1 MRFNYTRNDAEQWAA
16 FSGDYNP
23 IHFDLQW
30 ARKLGS
36 ERLTVHGMRAM
47 LDMKQA
53 LSEALRPASSDVHFF
68 RFSARLRQPVRCD
81 LDYRLDIATTEHQAS
96 GRLLDECNNE
106 NCFSAKLLPAASFDI
121 TDAAAPIQRLE
132 RRDVEVLGRRF
143 PGDPLLQW
151 SFLDALLF
159 QRVVSSAQILSAIK
173 QRLPAMQARTLID
186 VFAQLSVVQTHHDVH
201 FKAGLLTPGTLH
213 CLEDT
218 LSYAISPPLIV
229 GDSDSGLAVR
239 IDVQCWTPH
248 GPLLASA
255 ITLKTASYVQRQ
267 DHIKDIDK

>member
-1 MRFNYTRNDAEQWAA
+1 MRFNYTRSDAELWAA

-53 LSEALRPASSDVHFF
+53 LSEALQPASPDVHFF
-68 RFSARLRQPVRCD
+68 RFSARLRQPVCCD
-81 LDYRLDIATTEHQAS
+81 LDYRLDVATTARQAS
-96 GRLLDECNNE
+96 GRLLDARNDEC
-106 NCFSAKLLPAASFDI
+106 CFSAKLAPAAAFDI
-121 TDAAAPIQRLE
+121 ADVAHIQRLE
-132 RRDVEVLGRRF
+132 QRDVEALGRRF
-143 PGDPLLQW
+143 PGEPLLQW

-159 QRVVSSAQILSAIK
+159 QRIVSSTVILSAIK
-173 QRLPAMQARTLID
+173 ERLPAMQARTLID

-201 FKAGLLTPGTLH
+201 FNAGLLSPGVL
-213 CLEDT
+213 CFIEDA
-218 LSYAISPPLIV
+218 LSYAILPPLIV
-229 GDSDSGLAVR
+229 GDSDNGLVVR

-255 ITLKTASYVQRQ
+255 VTLKTASYEQR
-267 DHIKDIDK
+267 

>member
-53 LSEALRPASSDVHFF
+53 LSEALRPASSDAHFF

-81 LDYRLDIATTEHQAS
+81 LDYRLDVATTEHQAS
-96 GRLLDECNNE
+96 GRLLDESNDEC
-106 NCFSAKLLPAASFDI
+106 CFSAKLLPAVAFDI
-121 TDAAAPIQRLE
+121 ADAAPIQRLE

-159 QRVVSSAQILSAIK
+159 QRIVSSAAILSAIK
-173 QRLPAMQARTLID
+173 QRLPALQARTLID

-201 FKAGLLTPGTLH
+201 FNAGLLTPGVLFSV
-213 CLEDT
+213 EDT
-218 LSYAISPPLIV
+218 LSYTILPPLVV
-229 GDSDSGLAVR
+229 GDGSSGLVVG
-239 IDVQCWTPH
+239 IDVQCWTPQ

-255 ITLKTASYVQRQ
+255 ITLKTASYAQR
-267 DHIKDIDK
+267 

>member
-36 ERLTVHGMRAM
+36 DRLTVHGMRAM

-53 LSEALRPASSDVHFF
+53 LSEALRPASPDEHFF
-68 RFSARLRQPVRCD
+68 RFSARLRQPVRCE
-81 LDYRLDIATTEHQAS
+81 LGYRLDVATTEHQAS
-96 GRLLDECNNE
+96 GRLLDECNDE
-106 NCFSAKLLPAASFDI
+106 CCFSAKLLPAAAFDI
-121 TDAAAPIQRLE
+121 ADAVPQRLE
-132 RRDVEVLGRRF
+132 WRDVEALCQRF

-151 SFLDALLF
+151 SLLDALLF
-159 QRVVSSAQILSAIK
+159 QRIVSSTVILSAIK
-173 QRLPAMQARTLID
+173 ERLPAMQARTLID

-201 FKAGLLTPGTLH
+201 FNAGLLTPGVLR
-213 CLEDT
+213 CVDNA
-218 LSYAISPPLIV
+218 LSYAILPPLIV
-229 GDSDSGLAVR
+229 GDSDSGLVVR
-239 IDVQCWTPH
+239 IDVQCWTSH

-255 ITLKTASYVQRQ
+255 ITLKTASYAQR
-267 DHIKDIDK
+267 